1 MKHKPQSQKSSKNSG
16 FTLTE
21 LTISA
26 AIIGALGATAFPHYL
41 NQIETSCQRQT
52 VSVVSQILTQTQA
65 FNDEF
70 GTTAQTW
77 TELDEIATIMTADG
91 PATGG
96 SLNSPI
102 TLPPRCSY
110 IVSSSVSEGKYIYTA
125 FPPENYNQN
134 LNIFA
139 CINTATG
146 ASDIR
151 RGNSSRAATE
161 ADLRCP

>member
-102 TLPPRCSY
+102 TL
-110 IVSSSVSEGKYIYTA
+110 
-125 FPPENYNQN
+125 
-134 LNIFA
+134 
-139 CINTATG
+139 
-146 ASDIR
+146 R
-151 RGNSSRAATE
+151 RHRPKE
-161 ADLRCP
+161 KKDK